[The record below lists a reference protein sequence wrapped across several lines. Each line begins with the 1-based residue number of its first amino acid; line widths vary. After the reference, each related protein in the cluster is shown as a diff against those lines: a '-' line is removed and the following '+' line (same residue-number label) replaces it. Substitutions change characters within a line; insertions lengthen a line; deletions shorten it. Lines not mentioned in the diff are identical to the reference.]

1 MPTVDISD
9 GPGDREKPL
18 KDTRQCGSRLLAVD
32 TINIGKGADI

>member
-1 MPTVDISD
+1 MTTGELTD

-32 TINIGKGADI
+32 TINPGEGADP